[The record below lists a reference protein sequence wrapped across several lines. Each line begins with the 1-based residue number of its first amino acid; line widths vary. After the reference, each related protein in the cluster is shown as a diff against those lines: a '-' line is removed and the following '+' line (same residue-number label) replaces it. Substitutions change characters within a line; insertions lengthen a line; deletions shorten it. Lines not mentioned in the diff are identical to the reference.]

1 MQYVCSSVRQYAL
14 FIVIALV
21 LTLMTNCSTPQA
33 QGNNQNMQGSAQ
45 GTTIEGTAT
54 YRERIAIPPNSVFE
68 AVLEDVTIAD
78 AKATRIGQ
86 TSFSPPSG
94 PPIRFSIAFDPARI
108 DPSRMYSVRAR
119 IVVNGRLMFTSDKLH
134 PVLTRGTGHPVN
146 ILLKMVGRDTQN

>member
-1 MQYVCSSVRQYAL
+1 
-14 FIVIALV
+14 
-21 LTLMTNCSTPQA
+21 
-33 QGNNQNMQGSAQ
+33 MQGSAP

-86 TSFSPPSG
+86 TSFTPPAV

-134 PVLTRGTGHPVN
+134 PVLTRDTGNTVD